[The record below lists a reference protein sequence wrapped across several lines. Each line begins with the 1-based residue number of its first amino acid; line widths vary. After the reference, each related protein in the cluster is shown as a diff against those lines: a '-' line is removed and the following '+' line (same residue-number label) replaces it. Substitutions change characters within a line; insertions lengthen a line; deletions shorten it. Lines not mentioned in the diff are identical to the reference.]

1 MKNLVERVRRLGTRR
16 DDGAS
21 AVEYGLLVA
30 LIAVI
35 IAGAVAILGT
45 TLRSSVQ
52 DSCAEVARGD
62 ADAVAACRAPAP

>member
-1 MKNLVERVRRLGTRR
+1 MKNLVERLRSLGTRR

-35 IAGAVAILGT
+35 IAGAVTLLGT
-45 TLRSSVQ
+45 TLRDTVNTTCQ
-52 DSCAEVARGD
+52 KVNNNTACA
-62 ADAVAACRAPAP
+62 APAPPGP